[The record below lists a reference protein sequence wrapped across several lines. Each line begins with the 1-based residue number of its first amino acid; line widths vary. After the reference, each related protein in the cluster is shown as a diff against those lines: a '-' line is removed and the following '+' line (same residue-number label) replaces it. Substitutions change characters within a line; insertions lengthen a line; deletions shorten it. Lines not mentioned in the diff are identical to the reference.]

1 MKYSELPEWAKKE
14 VRTQITNVFPEL
26 KESHSSLKAYLDDKD
41 DFSIVNI
48 NDDDE
53 EPCYQV
59 NW

>member
-14 VRTQITNVFPEL
+14 ALTQITSVFPEL
-26 KESHSSLKAYLDDKD
+26 KESPSSLKDYLEDKD

>member
-1 MKYSELPEWAKKE
+1 MEYSELPEWAKKE

-26 KESHSSLKAYLDDKD
+26 KESPSSLKAYLDDKD

>member
-26 KESHSSLKAYLDDKD
+26 KESPSSLKAYLDDKD